1 MPNDWN
7 PAKCAIN
14 IAKHGLDFTV
24 AEDFEWATA
33 HVRADTRHPYGEV
46 RLRAVGVIG
55 ERLYSLVF
63 TIRRNATWIISLRR
77 ASRKEI
83 RDYEAE
89 N

>member
-7 PAKCAIN
+7 PTKCASN
-14 IAKHGLDFTV
+14 IAKHGIDFAA
-24 AEDFEWATA
+24 AEHFEWATA
-33 HVRADTRHPYGEV
+33 LVRADTRHHYGEV
-46 RLRAVGVIG
+46 RLRAVGPIG
-55 ERLYSLVF
+55 ERLHSLVF

-77 ASRKEI
+77 ASDREI